1 MVRFTRTTL
10 QGKTT
15 MYNQIFFTNVLRLLD
30 EQSMTKHDL
39 AEKAGMSISFLSDL
53 TNGKGNPSLKI
64 MSLIADALN
73 VPLPTLLEM
82 TDLDQATLDLLA
94 GGKAPQSLPDGF
106 KRTSAILND
115 YQAYTVQQWD
125 EANKKLLAKKH
136 LKKS

>member
-1 MVRFTRTTL
+1 MNLANRGLVVVTL
-10 QGKTT
+10 YNKAKLI

-73 VPLPTLLEM
+73 VPLPTLL
-82 TDLDQATLDLLA
+82 
-94 GGKAPQSLPDGF
+94 
-106 KRTSAILND
+106 
-115 YQAYTVQQWD
+115 
-125 EANKKLLAKKH
+125 
-136 LKKS
+136 

>member
-1 MVRFTRTTL
+1 
-10 QGKTT
+10 

-64 MSLIADALN
+64 MGLIADALH

-106 KRTSAILND
+106 KRISAILND
-115 YQAYTVQQWD
+115 FQAYTVQQWD
-125 EANKKLLAKKH
+125 EANKKLLAKKNQ
-136 LKKS
+136 KKS

>member
-1 MVRFTRTTL
+1 
-10 QGKTT
+10 

>member
-1 MVRFTRTTL
+1 M
-10 QGKTT
+10 

-64 MSLIADALN
+64 MGLIADALN

-82 TDLDQATLDLLA
+82 TDLDKATLDFLA

-106 KRTSAILND
+106 KRISAILND

-125 EANKKLLAKKH
+125 EINQKLLARKNQ
-136 LKKS
+136 KKS